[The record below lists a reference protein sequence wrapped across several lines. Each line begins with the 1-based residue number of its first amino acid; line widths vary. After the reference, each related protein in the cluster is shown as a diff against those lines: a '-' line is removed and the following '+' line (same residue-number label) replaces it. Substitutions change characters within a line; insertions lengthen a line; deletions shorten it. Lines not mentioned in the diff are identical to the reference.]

1 MEEAGGADRLGHP
14 LGRHVAVVETEGQ
27 QRGDRRLQRIGQ
39 IRRFGKLSQRGVEG
53 CETALTAER
62 FGHGLLDQ
70 SGLGNDGD
78 GRLGSRRR
86 LKVEQGTDSRL
97 LSKRLARLT

>member
-1 MEEAGGADRLGHP
+1 MENAGGADRLGDSF
-14 LGRHVAVVETEGQ
+14 RRQVAFAETEGQ
-27 QRGDRRLQRIGQ
+27 QRGDRRLQRVGQ
-39 IRRFGKLSQRGVEG
+39 IRRFGKLGQRGVEG
-53 CETALTAER
+53 RQTALTAER